1 MSKKRVREAGYT
13 LPGKTGEYNAITDV
27 AGVEVGYKTITFG
40 EPSDYKGAG
49 SPFARTGVTM
59 ILPQGK
65 KRSALFVG
73 RHNLN
78 GNGELTGTHWMDD
91 SGYLHGPIGIT
102 NTNSVGIVRDTMAK
116 WMIDNNYYYPYIHEG
131 KPIEGVG
138 YFYPVVGETWDGL
151 MNDTNGF
158 HVTAS
163 DVYEAIDDAKTGPIA
178 EGNVGGGNG
187 MQCHE
192 FKGGTG
198 TSSRVLTD
206 AEGGYTLGVLVQA
219 NHGTRACFEMFGV
232 PIGRLLKGGEAR
244 LETFSPKPGTGSII
258 VVIATDAPVSPLQL
272 QKICKRI
279 PIAIGRL
286 GAGFENDSGDIFLA
300 FSTANNTAY
309 QDNKATLISDDALD
323 PIYKATA
330 EAVEEAILNAMF
342 AAESMT
348 GKANNHF
355 YALPQDDVYNIL
367 KEYRSDILK
376 TF

>member
-13 LPGKTGEYNAITDV
+13 LPGKTGEYNAIIDV

-91 SGYLHGPIGIT
+91 SVYLHGPIGIT
-102 NTNSVGIVRDTMAK
+102 NTNSVGIVRDTLAK
-116 WMIDNNYYYPYIHEG
+116 WM
-131 KPIEGVG
+131 
-138 YFYPVVGETWDGL
+138 
-151 MNDTNGF
+151 
-158 HVTAS
+158 
-163 DVYEAIDDAKTGPIA
+163 A

-258 VVIATDAPVSPLQL
+258 VVIATDAPVSPL
-272 QKICKRI
+272 
-279 PIAIGRL
+279 
-286 GAGFENDSGDIFLA
+286 
-300 FSTANNTAY
+300 
-309 QDNKATLISDDALD
+309 
-323 PIYKATA
+323 
-330 EAVEEAILNAMF
+330 
-342 AAESMT
+342 
-348 GKANNHF
+348 
-355 YALPQDDVYNIL
+355 
-367 KEYRSDILK
+367 
-376 TF
+376 